1 MRQTDTSGDVST
13 DVELSLKQLIAALDE
28 PHDELPEKLLRE
40 AQARRQE
47 ITPSLIEVLQHA
59 VGLKREGATYQGNVP
74 FFAMFLLAE
83 FRAKEALP
91 VVMQLLEL
99 PDEPRYELIGDTDTE
114 VLPGLLA
121 AIVDDVETLDAALSN
136 PALERI
142 AYWNCAAA
150 MVVMVQTGR
159 LSRGEAVRRLRAH
172 LRRAIQQ
179 DDHDR
184 ATCLVH
190 ELAYLKPREALDDIV
205 KAFERHLVDEFTVTL
220 DDVNF
225 LIESEPESRCAGR
238 SPYVEDTVEEL
249 RSWGWRNPSDEANK
263 DNGWGNSETY
273 GNQGLD
279 SPDEDPEDAFQPI
292 EPVRRETP
300 RVGRN
305 DPCPCGSGKKF
316 KKCCMRR
323 Q

>member
-114 VLPGLLA
+114 
-121 AIVDDVETLDAALSN
+121 
-136 PALERI
+136 
-142 AYWNCAAA
+142 
-150 MVVMVQTGR
+150 GR
-159 LSRGEAVRRLRAH
+159 
-172 LRRAIQQ
+172 
-179 DDHDR
+179 
-184 ATCLVH
+184 
-190 ELAYLKPREALDDIV
+190 
-205 KAFERHLVDEFTVTL
+205 
-220 DDVNF
+220 
-225 LIESEPESRCAGR
+225 
-238 SPYVEDTVEEL
+238 
-249 RSWGWRNPSDEANK
+249 
-263 DNGWGNSETY
+263 
-273 GNQGLD
+273 
-279 SPDEDPEDAFQPI
+279 
-292 EPVRRETP
+292 
-300 RVGRN
+300 
-305 DPCPCGSGKKF
+305 
-316 KKCCMRR
+316 
-323 Q
+323 